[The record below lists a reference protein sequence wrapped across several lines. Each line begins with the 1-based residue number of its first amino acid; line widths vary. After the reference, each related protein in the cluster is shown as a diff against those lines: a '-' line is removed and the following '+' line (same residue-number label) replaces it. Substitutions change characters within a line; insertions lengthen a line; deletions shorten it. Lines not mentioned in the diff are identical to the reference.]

1 MKKVAHLVK
10 NSCNP
15 DWRVIKAAEA
25 GINKGYDVTIFAMW
39 ENGVSPLEEI
49 NNVKYVRIYPKFD
62 FFSKSKERRYK
73 AIPSFFGD
81 FVANFISSISQ
92 VTKFIKLTKYSSMR
106 ASSMKRLERGFRT
119 TSKQFILDY
128 MPDIIHC
135 HDLETLRTGIEIKNE
150 INSKV
155 IFDSHEFEQNKNP
168 PADPLTNSF
177 IRNQERKLIVKA
189 DAVITVSEEI
199 ACNLQ
204 SIYGLKRKPII
215 IYNVPSGKLI
225 SNKDNEY
232 KYAIFI
238 DDKAIYRVI
247 DAAQDQFSHLT
258 ENGLDDLIDDCLRN
272 NYFSLAK
279 KLRLITK
286 DGSKEKHFDNYI
298 EGDDGDVIN
307 KNVDEILPNLL
318 KQILNIQTE
327 ISNPVNENQ
336 YDNSSTIEFDLK
348 FNKRSI
354 SNEILNIENIKTKKV
369 MLRSF
374 RRFENSSER
383 EVTFNELDELF
394 KDFEA
399 VGLHVGNL
407 TVGRGIET
415 AIRSLEMLPEHALAL
430 VGPRNNESF
439 LRQVHLLID
448 RFELGKRVFFFDALE
463 ENLCDFIS
471 KFDYSLVTTLP
482 VSKSTLYSMPNK
494 LFESSIANV
503 PIICSD
509 TISASNFIKEYQRGE
524 IYLSGNEYDLA
535 VKIRSVTDNKEDYIY
550 NQEDQENFVKEF
562 SQNEQYKKMY
572 SIYEE

>member
-25 GINKGYDVTIFAMW
+25 GVKKGYDVTIFAMW

-49 NNVKYVRIYPKFD
+49 NNVKYIRIYPKFD
-62 FFSKSKERRYK
+62 FFSKPIERRYK
-73 AIPSFFGD
+73 QIPSFFGD
-81 FVANFISSISQ
+81 FIANFISSFSQ
-92 VTKFIKLTKYSSMR
+92 ITKFLKITKYSSIR
-106 ASSMKRLERGFRT
+106 AATMKRLERGFRK
-119 TSKQFILDY
+119 TSKNFILDY

-135 HDLETLRTGIEIKNE
+135 HDLETLRTGIEIKKE

-168 PADPLTNSF
+168 PADPLTNRF
-177 IRNQERKLIVKA
+177 IRNQERKLIVEA
-189 DAVITVSEEI
+189 DAIITVSEEI
-199 ACNLQ
+199 ASSLQ
-204 SIYGLKRKPII
+204 SIYRLKRKPII

-225 SNKDNEY
+225 SKQDNEI
-232 KYAIFI
+232 KYATLI

-247 DAAQDQFSHLT
+247 DAAQDKFNHLT
-258 ENGLDDLIDDCLRN
+258 ANALDNLIDDCLRN

-279 KLRLITK
+279 QLRLITNHGSIEKQFDK
-286 DGSKEKHFDNYI
+286 DI
-298 EGDDGDVIN
+298 EGDDEGQPN
-307 KNVDEILPNLL
+307 KNQDEILKDINNKILNLQT
-318 KQILNIQTE
+318 QILNP
-327 ISNPVNENQ
+327 NNENQ
-336 YDNSSTIEFDLK
+336 SNNFSSKNFNLK
-348 FNKRSI
+348 FNKRKI
-354 SNEILNIENIKTKKV
+354 SNEILNIENNEEDKIILESEK
-369 MLRSF
+369 
-374 RRFENSSER
+374 RFENSSKI
-383 EVTFNELDELF
+383 EVTFNQLEELF

-399 VGLHVGNL
+399 IGLHVGNL

-430 VGPRNNESF
+430 VGPRNNKSF
-439 LRQVHLLID
+439 LKKVHLLID
-448 RFELGKRVFFFDALE
+448 RFDLGKRVFFFDALD

-509 TISASNFIKEYQRGE
+509 TISASNFIKKYQRGE
-524 IYLSGNEYDLA
+524 VYLSGNEYDLA
-535 VKIRSVTDNKEDYIY
+535 VKIRSVTNNKEDYIY
-550 NQEDQENFVKEF
+550 NQEAQENFVKEF

-572 SIYEE
+572 TVYEE

>member
-25 GINKGYDVTIFAMW
+25 GAKKGYDVTIFAMW

-62 FFSKSKERRYK
+62 FFSKPIERRYK
-73 AIPSFFGD
+73 QIPSFFGD
-81 FVANFISSISQ
+81 FIANFISSFSQ
-92 VTKFIKLTKYSSMR
+92 VTKFLKITKYSSVR
-106 ASSMKRLERGFRT
+106 ASSMKRLERGFRR
-119 TSKQFILDY
+119 TSKKFILDY

-135 HDLETLRTGIEIKNE
+135 HDLETLRTGIEIKKE

-168 PADPLTNSF
+168 PADPLTNRF
-177 IRNQERKLIVKA
+177 IRNQERKLIVEA
-189 DAVITVSEEI
+189 DAIITVSEEI
-199 ACNLQ
+199 ASNLK
-204 SIYGLKRKPII
+204 SIYGLKKKPII

-225 SNKDNEY
+225 SNQGNEN
-232 KYAIFI
+232 KYAILI
-238 DDKAIYRVI
+238 DDKSIYRVI
-247 DAAQDQFSHLT
+247 DAAEDEFSHLT
-258 ENGLDDLIDDCLRN
+258 ENGIDNLIDDCLRN

-279 KLRLITK
+279 QLRLITN
-286 DGSKEKHFDNYI
+286 DGSKEKQFDNDV
-298 EGDDGDVIN
+298 EGDDGDEIN
-307 KNVDEILPNLL
+307 KNQDEMLANLQN
-318 KQILNIQTE
+318 QIVNLQTQ
-327 ISNPVNENQ
+327 ISNQNNENQ
-336 YDNSSTIEFDLK
+336 YDNFSTKDFNLK
-348 FNKRSI
+348 FNKRKI
-354 SNEILNIENIKTKKV
+354 SNQILNIENNKTQKII
-369 MLRSF
+369 LRSAK
-374 RRFENSSER
+374 RFENSSKR
-383 EVTFNELDELF
+383 EVTFNELEELF

-430 VGPRNNESF
+430 VGPRNNKSF
-439 LRQVHLLID
+439 LRKVHLLID
-448 RFELGKRVFFFDALE
+448 RFDLGKRVFFFDALE

-524 IYLSGNEYDLA
+524 IYLSGNEFDLA
-535 VKIRSVTDNKEDYIY
+535 VKIRSVTDNKVNYIY
-550 NQEDQENFVKEF
+550 DKEAQENFVKEF

-572 SIYEE
+572 SIYEG